1 MQQRAYLYLIIVL
14 NLLLNKLYINSIYAV
29 NEKSIKVN
37 THNTSLY

>member
-14 NLLLNKLYINSIYAV
+14 NLLLNKLYINSIYTA
-29 NEKSIKVN
+29 NEKSIRVN